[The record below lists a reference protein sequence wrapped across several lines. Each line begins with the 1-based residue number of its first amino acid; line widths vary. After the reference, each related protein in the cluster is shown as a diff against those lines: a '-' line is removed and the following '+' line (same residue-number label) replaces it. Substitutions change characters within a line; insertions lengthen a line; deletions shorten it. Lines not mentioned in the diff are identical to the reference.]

1 MKLISLIFL
10 FLIISTK
17 ALALEIA
24 NDNRVYNWKV
34 IRIVDGDTL
43 EISNEFLP
51 QELKLFV
58 RIKGIDTP
66 EKAPRAKCIKE
77 NNLAQKASNY
87 TKNSIEKAQKKHQKI
102 TFSEVKWDKYGGR
115 IVAKVMI
122 GDIDLG
128 QQLLENG
135 LARVYNGEK
144 KKTWCNNAS
153 TLKSG
158 E

>member
-1 MKLISLIFL
+1 MKLISSIIL
-10 FLIISTK
+10 FLIISSK

-34 IRIVDGDTL
+34 LRIVDGDSL
-43 EISNEFLP
+43 EIANEFLP

-66 EKAPRAKCIKE
+66 EKTPRAKCEKE
-77 NNLAQKASNY
+77 NILAQKASNY
-87 TKNSIEKAQKKHQKI
+87 TKNSIEKAQKNHQKI
-102 TFSEVKWDKYGGR
+102 TFSEIKWDKYGGR

-122 GDIDLG
+122 DDNDLG
-128 QQLLENG
+128 QELVKSG

-144 KKTWCNNAS
+144 KKTWCNNTS
-153 TLKSG
+153 TFK
-158 E
+158 

>member
-1 MKLISLIFL
+1 MKLIASIIL
-10 FLIISTK
+10 FLIISSK

-34 IRIVDGDTL
+34 LRIVDGDSL
-43 EISNEFLP
+43 EIANEFLP

-66 EKAPRAKCIKE
+66 EKAPRAKCEKE
-77 NNLAQKASNY
+77 NILAQKASNY
-87 TKNSIEKAQKKHQKI
+87 TKNSIEKAQKNHQKI
-102 TFSEVKWDKYGGR
+102 TFSEIKWDKYGGR

-122 GDIDLG
+122 DDIDLG
-128 QQLLENG
+128 QQLVGNG

-144 KKTWCNNAS
+144 KKTWCNNTP
-153 TLKSG
+153 TLK
-158 E
+158 